1 MTEKKPERRHGTVAR
16 QHKAAETDRVA
27 KEFIE
32 AERTARRKQME
43 KLQELRLAQEASEAA
58 EAAEAAAAAKAEA
71 PAPRKRRARSS

>member
-1 MTEKKPERRHGTVAR
+1 MTEKKAERRHGTVAR

-43 KLQELRLAQEASEAA
+43 KLQELRLAQEATEAA
-58 EAAEAAAAAKAEA
+58 EAEAAKAVA

>member
-32 AERTARRKQME
+32 AERSARRKQME
-43 KLQELRLAQEASEAA
+43 KLQELRLAQEATDAA
-58 EAAEAAAAAKAEA
+58 EAAVAKAEA
-71 PAPRKRRARSS
+71 PAPRKRRARTT